1 MNLLKETKT
10 TRAMNAVVAGITNQN
25 GSVIDMS
32 GFEGVMFIAAFG
44 ALTATAVTG
53 IKVQQGVLADG
64 SDMADLT
71 GSALAIADTGSNKL
85 LATDVYRPQER
96 YVRLVVTR
104 GTANAVIDGVTA
116 VQYSPRV
123 SPTTQDTTVAASEQL
138 ISPAEGVA

>member
-1 MNLLKETKT
+1 MNLLKRTKT
-10 TRAMNAVVAGITNQN
+10 TRVMNAVVAGITNQN

-32 GFEGVMFIAAFG
+32 GFEGIMFTAAFG

-53 IKVQQGVLADG
+53 IKVQQGALADG
-64 SDMADLT
+64 SDMADLA
-71 GSALAIADTGSNKL
+71 GSALAIADTGSNQL

-104 GTANAVIDGVTA
+104 GIANAVIDGVTA

-138 ISPAEGVA
+138 ISPVEGVA